1 MNLYFESKKCRF
13 FLQKSWK
20 NRGWRIYNYWICEQM
35 QQWVFISHLFNV
47 DHLYLKFVMSWYLF
61 WDSPSAFSPSF
72 SRPNLQTIIITYLS
86 GIMCTN
92 HFDKFRR
99 NARTAPRITWQYK
112 INACWGSS
120 VYACTTKHLTG
131 KNVMLLVMK
140 LILME
145 SIGKCMC
152 LSVPSCTWPILSKES

>member
-1 MNLYFESKKCRF
+1 MNLFLSQKNAVLF
-13 FLQKSWK
+13 FK
-20 NRGWRIYNYWICEQM
+20 NPRKIADEEFTITD
-35 QQWVFISHLFNV
+35 LFNV
-47 DHLYLKFVMSWYLF
+47 DHLYLKFMMSLYLF

-112 INACWGSS
+112 INAC
-120 VYACTTKHLTG
+120 
-131 KNVMLLVMK
+131 
-140 LILME
+140 
-145 SIGKCMC
+145 
-152 LSVPSCTWPILSKES
+152 